1 MQQVLFQ
8 QKDFS
13 GVSSRA
19 CREMP
24 GHGTGATRQA
34 ANDDCY
40 DAETGRIMLVISVI
54 GNVIGGA
61 LLLSGLI
68 LLPHIVA
75 DLLG

>member
-8 QKDFS
+8 PKDLT
-13 GVSSRA
+13 GIDSRT
-19 CREMP
+19 CQEMP
-24 GHGTGATRQA
+24 GHGTGVQQKA

-40 DAETGRIMLVISVI
+40 DAGNSAVWFVFSVV
-54 GNVIGGA
+54 GNVVGGA

-68 LLPHIVA
+68 LLPHIIA

>member
-8 QKDFS
+8 QKDFT
-13 GVSSRA
+13 GTHSRA

-24 GHGTGATRQA
+24 GHGTGVQGEA

-40 DAETGRIMLVISVI
+40 DVENGPIRLVFSVV

-68 LLPHIVA
+68 LLPHIVSA
-75 DLLG
+75 LLG

>member
-8 QKDFS
+8 QKDFT
-13 GVSSRA
+13 GMDSRG
-19 CREMP
+19 CPEMP
-24 GHGTGATRQA
+24 GHGTGVQPEA

-40 DAETGRIMLVISVI
+40 DVESSAIRLVFSVVA
-54 GNVIGGA
+54 NVIGGA

>member
-8 QKDFS
+8 PKDFT
-13 GVSSRA
+13 GMGSRA

-24 GHGTGATRQA
+24 GHGTGVRQEA

-40 DAETGRIMLVISVI
+40 DAETSPIWLVFSVI

>member
-1 MQQVLFQ
+1 
-8 QKDFS
+8 
-13 GVSSRA
+13 
-19 CREMP
+19 MP
-24 GHGTGATRQA
+24 GHGTGVQREA

-40 DAETGRIMLVISVI
+40 DVENGPVRLVFSVV

>member
-8 QKDFS
+8 QIDFS
-13 GVSSRA
+13 GSHSRA
-19 CREMP
+19 CRVMP
-24 GHGTGATRQA
+24 GHGTGVQREA

-40 DAETGRIMLVISVI
+40 DVVNGPVRQFLSVA